1 MFTKKY
7 QIIADVETA
16 NIEPSANV
24 DPHNALVYD
33 IGYVIADYSGN
44 VVKTRSFIVADIFLG
59 EKDRMN
65 SAYYAEKIPT
75 YITDII
81 RGDKMVLPFKTIQSI
96 INKDISD
103 YNIKV
108 FNAFNSYFDFTA
120 LNATTQFLTG
130 RTKFFNK
137 YLIVWDIMSMA
148 RQVIYKK
155 RSYKNFCIENDLLTA
170 QKRISQKAESYY
182 KYITNNS
189 DFVETHKGL
198 EDVKIETEIYRY
210 CLKQKKKLVKE
221 LFKSDRK

>member
-1 MFTKKY
+1 MFKKQY

-24 DPHNALVYD
+24 DPHNSLVYD

-44 VVKTRSFIVADIFLG
+44 VVKTRSFIIADIFLG

-65 SAYYAEKIPT
+65 SAYYADKIPS

-81 RGDKMVLPFKTIQSI
+81 RGNKIILPFKTIQSI

-120 LNATTQFLTG
+120 LNTTTQFLTG

-137 YLIVWDIMSMA
+137 YLVVWDIMSMA
-148 RQVIYKK
+148 RQVIYCKK
-155 RSYKNFCIENDLLTA
+155 SYKDFCKENNLLTA
-170 QKRISQKAESYY
+170 TNRISQKAESYY
-182 KYITNNS
+182 KFIVNNP
-189 DFVETHKGL
+189 DFVEVHKGL
-198 EDVKIETEIYRY
+198 EDVKIETEIYKY
-210 CLKQKKKLVKE
+210 CRRQKKKMTRE
-221 LFKSDRK
+221 LFKADRK

>member
-7 QIIADVETA
+7 QLIADVETA

-33 IGYVIADYSGN
+33 IGYVIADYAGT
-44 VVKTRSFIVADIFLG
+44 VVKTRSFIIADIFLG

-96 INKDISD
+96 VNKDISD

-120 LNATTQFLTG
+120 LNATAQFLG

-155 RSYKNFCIENDLLTA
+155 KSYKNFCIENDLLTA

-189 DFVETHKGL
+189 DFVEAHKGL
-198 EDVKIETEIYRY
+198 EDVQIETEIYRY

>member
-7 QIIADVETA
+7 QLIADVETA

-33 IGYVIADYSGN
+33 IGYVIADYAGN
-44 VVKTRSFIVADIFLG
+44 VIKTRSFIVADVFLG

-65 SAYYAEKIPT
+65 SAYYADKIPS

-81 RGDKMVLPFKTIQSI
+81 HGDKVVLPFKTIQNI
-96 INKDISD
+96 INKDIND

-120 LNATTQFLTG
+120 LNTTAQFLTG

-137 YLIVWDIMSMA
+137 YLVVWDIMSMA
-148 RQVIYKK
+148 RQVIYCKK
-155 RSYKNFCIENDLLTA
+155 SYKDFCIENNLLTA
-170 QKRISQKAESYY
+170 TNRISQKAESYY
-182 KYITNNS
+182 KFITNNP
-189 DFVETHKGL
+189 DFVESHKGL
-198 EDVKIETEIYRY
+198 EDVKIEMEIYKY
-210 CLKQKKKLVKE
+210 CRKQKKKMIKE